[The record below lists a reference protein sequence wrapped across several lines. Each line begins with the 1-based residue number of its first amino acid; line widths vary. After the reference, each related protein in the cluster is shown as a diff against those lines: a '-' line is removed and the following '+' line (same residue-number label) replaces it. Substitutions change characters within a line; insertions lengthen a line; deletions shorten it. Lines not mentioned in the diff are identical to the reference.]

1 MNFLPTAEQD
11 MLRHSVA
18 ATLARGG
25 GLSDL
30 GVFALL
36 VPEARGGSGLGMTE
50 AAIVLHEAGRAGRGG
65 DLAAGMLF
73 ADALGQ
79 ARPDLAPRVLAG
91 DVAILTPVAGECRR
105 DGARLSAVLT
115 CAVPGAGAWIAAP
128 MAGLDVVALI
138 PADGIP
144 RDPLAMLEADRDACR
159 LKVDLA
165 AAEVALVTVPVMR
178 DRMALLACAEM
189 LGVANN
195 AFALTLGYLKDRH
208 QFGQPIGANQA
219 LKHIAA
225 DTYLH
230 LENSRVAV
238 DYAAAAL
245 DAAQRDPD
253 RATRAMAVLRAHVPA
268 TAREILETA
277 IHLHGG
283 IGLTWDYGLN
293 APLRRILRLGMA
305 MGAPDGYRQMLS
317 DMVLAG
323 KGNA

>member
-1 MNFLPTAEQD
+1 MNFLPTEEQD
-11 MLRHSVA
+11 MLRRSVA

-25 GLSDL
+25 SLADL

-36 VPEARGGSGLGMTE
+36 IPEERGGSGLGMTE
-50 AAIVLHEAGRAGRGG
+50 AAIVLHEAGRAGQGG
-65 DLAAGMLF
+65 DLAAMLLF

-79 ARPDLAPRVLAG
+79 VRPDLAPQVLTG
-91 DVAILTPVAGECRR
+91 DVAIVAPVVGELQR
-105 DGARLSAVLT
+105 DGAGLSGVLN
-115 CAVPGAGAWIAAP
+115 CAVPGARSWIAAP
-128 MAGLDVVALI
+128 VAGSDDVALI

-159 LKVDLA
+159 LTVDLPA
-165 AAEVALVTVPVMR
+165 AGVALVTFPAIR
-178 DRMALLACAEM
+178 DRMAVLVCAEM
-189 LGVANN
+189 LGAADH
-195 AFALTLGYLKDRH
+195 AFALTLGYMKDRH

-230 LENSRVAV
+230 LENARVAV

-245 DAAQRDPD
+245 DAATRDPS
-253 RATRAMAVLRAHVPA
+253 RATRAMAVLRALVPA
-268 TAREILETA
+268 TAREIVETA

-305 MGAPDGYRQMLS
+305 MGSPDHHRQALC
-317 DMVLAG
+317 DMVMAG
-323 KGNA
+323 KGAT